1 MRAGDCMACGSCIDA
16 CPTRALSFTLG
27 RVGKPKE

>member
-1 MRAGDCMACGSCIDA
+1 MACGSCIDA

-27 RVGKPKE
+27 RASKPAAPNGEE